1 MERKPDWL
9 PGFPVQIYCNRRDT
23 MDEQQLQ
30 DAFSAGDEAALSAVI
45 ARYGQP
51 LLR

>member
-1 MERKPDWL
+1 
-9 PGFPVQIYCNRRDT
+9 

-30 DAFSAGDEAALSAVI
+30 AAFSAEDEAALSAVI

>member
-1 MERKPDWL
+1 
-9 PGFPVQIYCNRRDT
+9 

-30 DAFSAGDEAALSAVI
+30 AAFSAGDEAALSAVI
-45 ARYGQP
+45 ARYGHP